1 MKILKII
8 IAFMF
13 VNISFGQIPPKGT
26 IQYEYYNYCNE
37 NLTKLKP
44 LENYPFFQTE
54 ELCSIR
60 KCFRRICYPEINELI
75 FKRLVEMAKVNFD
88 KKIYLR
94 LIRGKDCI
102 KLAEMKNSN
111 LEDDNKLIYIG
122 IDEIYYDEEVSR
134 GVELYNS
141 ETEKLMKIKPNR

>member
-8 IAFMF
+8 VVFMF

-37 NLTKLKP
+37 NLSKLERSKVYP
-44 LENYPFFQTE
+44 LYPTE

-60 KCFRRICYPEINELI
+60 KCFRGICYPEINEI
-75 FKRLVEMAKVNFD
+75 IYKRIVEIAKVNFD
-88 KKIYLR
+88 KKIYLC
-94 LIRGKDCI
+94 LIKGKECI
-102 KLAEMKNSN
+102 ELAEMKNKN

-122 IDEIYYDEEVSR
+122 IDEIYYDEEVSK
-134 GVELYNS
+134 GVKLYNS

>member
-1 MKILKII
+1 MKSLKII
-8 IAFMF
+8 VVFMF

-37 NLTKLKP
+37 NLSKLVRSKVYP
-44 LENYPFFQTE
+44 LYPTE

-60 KCFRRICYPEINELI
+60 KCFRGICYPEINEI
-75 FKRLVEMAKVNFD
+75 IYKRIVEIAKVNFD
-88 KKIYLR
+88 KKIYLC
-94 LIRGKDCI
+94 LIKGKECI
-102 KLAEMKNSN
+102 ELAEMKNKN

-122 IDEIYYDEEVSR
+122 IDEIYYDEEVSK
-134 GVELYNS
+134 GVKLYNS